1 MNKYTEIKDTNEGQ
15 MLTDVQIINEKYK
28 TGDSVIIFHIETS
41 ENEKAH
47 ICSSAGAVNSGH
59 LASFLETALEVVYS
73 SLNDLANISPD
84 TALAELDDIQKVMKE
99 WSE

>member
-1 MNKYTEIKDTNEGQ
+1 MNKYTEMKDTNEVQ
-15 MLTDVQIINEKYK
+15 MITDVQIIKEKYK
-28 TGDSVIIFHIETS
+28 NGDSLVIFHIETS
-41 ENEKAH
+41 EKEMGH
-47 ICSSAGAVNSGH
+47 ICTSAGAVNSGH

>member
-28 TGDSVIIFHIETS
+28 TGYSVIIFHIETS

>member
-1 MNKYTEIKDTNEGQ
+1 MNKFTEIKDTNEGQ
-15 MLTDVQIINEKYK
+15 MLTDVQVINDKYK
-28 TGDSVIIFHIETS
+28 NGDSLIIFHIETS

-47 ICSSAGAVNSGH
+47 VCSSAGAVNSGH

-73 SLNDLANISPD
+73 SLNDLAKISPD